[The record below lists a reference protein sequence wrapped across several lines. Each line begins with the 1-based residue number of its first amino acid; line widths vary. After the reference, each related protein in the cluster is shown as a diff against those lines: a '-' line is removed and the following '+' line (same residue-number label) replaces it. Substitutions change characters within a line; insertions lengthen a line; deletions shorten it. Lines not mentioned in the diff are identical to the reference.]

1 MIILNFYRWWVPL
14 ICLVLSSTT
23 GTFAAPLISEFMAAN
38 VSRLADEDGDF
49 SDWIEV
55 HNPDNVAVPLAG
67 YHLTDDAANLDKWT
81 FPAVNLNPGATL
93 VVFASGKNRTA
104 PSVPTA
110 RLHTNFRLSA
120 DGEYLAL
127 VAPDGVTVVS
137 AFAPSYPRQFR
148 DESFGLDLDSGP
160 PLVDDLVWSFFSIPT
175 PGKPNNNGT
184 HAGPII
190 SVVEK
195 NPTQPEVGPLT
206 VSVVVRSTNEPVAT
220 VKLYYRK
227 LSLIHI

>member
-1 MIILNFYRWWVPL
+1 MLNFYRWWGLL

-23 GTFAAPLISEFMAAN
+23 GTLLRHSSVNSGPAN
-38 VSRLADEDGDF
+38 VSRLPDEDGDF

-127 VAPDGVTVVS
+127 VAPDGVTVVT
-137 AFAPSYPRQFR
+137 PLLRPIQ
-148 DESFGLDLDSGP
+148 DNSGMNH
-160 PLVDDLVWSFFSIPT
+160 LVSTSIPA
-175 PGKPNNNGT
+175 
-184 HAGPII
+184 H
-190 SVVEK
+190 
-195 NPTQPEVGPLT
+195 
-206 VSVVVRSTNEPVAT
+206 
-220 VKLYYRK
+220 
-227 LSLIHI
+227 HW